1 MSNLANYNQS
11 ALDKTFPDHEETV
24 FGHMVIEMGMPPA
37 IAAQKLRPWVK
48 NFTRSSESAKKLGYG
63 MGFGGVL
70 VGILIG
76 ATAGIGLAALAPAL
90 AGAWCIND
98 GLTSTKEH
106 SAREAEYLMLMECPE
121 LVKLIFA
128 LSQRGLSAD
137 VLVEAYDDLVRSY
150 GDSVQEGSDIDKYA
164 IVSHFQ
170 MLISEKS
177 QLAGVTAAM
186 VDELNVKV
194 FDDLYD
200 RESDA
205 PLAGQGSKSQSRHG
219 ETIEPEFDDF
229 SAGLNAL
236 PFSGKRPT
244 VEEAIAALSLPGLTV
259 EEFIGSTKPDRDVE
273 SAVKQAQSVTT
284 PTKADVLKMPLSDRA
299 DYLLKLLAE
308 YGCDLRSLIG
318 RPTLAAGGLQRSGKT
333 TLIMLLGI
341 IEKAKGQKL
350 YYISRDSDLYPVA
363 FDGYA
368 NGSIKNAVAALGVLS
383 QTINSGSMGSLSG
396 QTWVLDEFSSTAK
409 ELDEKT
415 RSDFWGMA
423 LTGFAKQGGRVRF
436 IVHHKT
442 AKANGIP
449 GGEAETFKAEV
460 KMFWTDRT
468 EMSDGTYQP
477 SGQYE
482 LLQEVGGFYKES
494 GQTFQIPEW
503 LLTEKNPAWHNAPC
517 PVRSLLE
524 FFPEFDTREGAIAH
538 PLNESKPKNPFDKSV
553 QVVKPNQSS
562 DDPWHEYEIHTNQM
576 SLESLPPNPKVD
588 KLISD
593 LQNNSKDPRSPDFI
607 DWLKTLR
614 TGQAIDEAGIDPQ
627 FVGIARH
634 RKIISK
640 EGVVS

>member
-1 MSNLANYNQS
+1 MSKL
-11 ALDKTFPDHEETV
+11 TP
-24 FGHMVIEMGMPPA
+24 IEIKRQLQDRLNTLHSEA
-37 IAAQKLRPWVK
+37 IANRQNFQLGKASGIGSLIFGGIGCAAFPPLGIPAAVVAGGLWLASVFAETTTTGRIMPLPWVGV
-48 NFTRSSESAKKLGYG
+48 RLLDLAAG
-63 MGFGGVL
+63 MDRM
-70 VGILIG
+70 
-76 ATAGIGLAALAPAL
+76 ATTAGMEA
-90 AGAWCIND
+90 D
-98 GLTSTKEH
+98 EVELTDYLSPELRT
-106 SAREAEYLMLMECPE
+106 EYL
-121 LVKLIFA
+121 LIRFQGEQLSLA
-128 LSQRGLSAD
+128 LSQLD
-137 VLVEAYDDLVRSY
+137 EYEVETGFAT
-150 GDSVQEGSDIDKYA
+150 
-164 IVSHFQ
+164 IVAKA
-170 MLISEKS
+170 L
-177 QLAGVTAAM
+177 
-186 VDELNVKV
+186 KV
-194 FDDLYD
+194 FGGAGMRLNEATEESAEFVYD
-200 RESDA
+200 ASTS
-205 PLAGQGSKSQSRHG
+205 LS
-219 ETIEPEFDDF
+219 
-229 SAGLNAL
+229 
-236 PFSGKRPT
+236 
-244 VEEAIAALSLPGLTV
+244 LSLPQI
-259 EEFIGSTKPDRDVE
+259 EPQIASRIDPQGSPILESLEDYRIAQIQRSAQAAALLGSVDVE
-273 SAVKQAQSVTT
+273 SRSIPADLTVGEFIDTT
-284 PTKADVLKMPLSDRA
+284 PPNRNVESAIADAQKAPTKTDVLRMPLDQRA

>member
-24 FGHMVIEMGMPPA
+24 FGHMVIEMGMNPA
-37 IAAQKLRPWVK
+37 IAAQKLKPWVK
-48 NFTRSSESAKKLGYG
+48 NFTRSSESAKKIGYG

-170 MLISEKS
+170 MLINEKS

-205 PLAGQGSKSQSRHG
+205 PLAGQGSKSQARHG

-229 SAGLNAL
+229 GAGLNAL
-236 PFSGKRPT
+236 PASGKRPT
-244 VEEAIAALSLPGLTV
+244 VEEAIAALSLPDLTV
-259 EEFIGSTKPDRDVE
+259 GEFIDRTKCDRDIE
-273 SAVKQAQSVTT
+273 SAVKQAQTVTV
-284 PTKADVLKMPLSDRA
+284 PTKDDVLKMPLSDRA

-333 TLIMLLGI
+333 TLLLLVGI
-341 IEKAKGQKL
+341 FEKAKGNKL
-350 YYISRDSDLYPVA
+350 FYITRDNDLYPVS

-368 NGSIKNAVAALGVLS
+368 NGSTEEAMSALFALNTKINA
-383 QTINSGSMGSLSG
+383 GSMGSMSG
-396 QTWVLDEFSSTAK
+396 ETWVLDEFSTISGLLPKPKQA
-409 ELDEKT
+409 E
-415 RSDFWGMA
+415 FWGMA

-436 IVHHKT
+436 AVHHKT
-442 AKANGIP
+442 ATANGLPP
-449 GGEAETFKAEV
+449 GQAETFKAEI
-460 KMFWTDRT
+460 KMLWTDRT
-468 EMSDGTYQP
+468 ELEDGTYEP

-482 LLQEVGGFYKES
+482 LLQEVAGYYKAS

-503 LLTEKNPAWHNAPC
+503 LLTDINPDWHNAPC
-517 PVRSLLE
+517 PVRSLLK
-524 FFPEFDTREGAIAH
+524 FFPEFDTRKGAIAH

-553 QVVKPNQSS
+553 QVVKPSQSA
-562 DDPWHEYEIHTNQM
+562 DDPWEEYEIHTKQM

-593 LQNNSKDPRSPDFI
+593 LQNNSKHPRSPDFI

-640 EGVVS
+640 EGVVI